1 VDINPL
7 SMFLV
12 RAKTTILTGS
22 DIKKLRAWG
31 EFAQDAL
38 NLRQPAK
45 RAKEWIDLG
54 YQTNL
59 TGKTTWPTRKLL
71 ELGLESIAVL
81 ANQKQERIAR
91 SVLLK
96 TAQWALDCRTEIPS
110 AWEFRQQLLAHLD
123 EVITGALEF
132 RAAALATDLKR
143 PRKDVRH
150 TLVLN
155 RTVEGLEDEPKLAP
169 YLPPRLVL
177 TSPPYPGVHVLY
189 HRWQI
194 KGRRETPAPF
204 WIAGTLDGNGASYYT
219 FGDRKRP
226 MLFPYFERAR
236 AAFTSLARIA
246 GRQTMVVQVI
256 AFSDPSWQLAAYLSV
271 MNDAGFSEIFF
282 PELTNAEDGR
292 VWRGVP
298 NRKWYARTR
307 GAISASREVVL
318 FHRRAC

>member
-1 VDINPL
+1 MDEATARALLEGIHCREPVAGLTHDFYRYPARFSPLFARAAIRAFTEHGDVVMDPFVGGGTTLVEARALGRVGVGVDINPL

-194 KGRRETPAPF
+194 KGRRET
-204 WIAGTLDGNGASYYT
+204 
-219 FGDRKRP
+219 
-226 MLFPYFERAR
+226 
-236 AAFTSLARIA
+236 
-246 GRQTMVVQVI
+246 
-256 AFSDPSWQLAAYLSV
+256 
-271 MNDAGFSEIFF
+271 
-282 PELTNAEDGR
+282 
-292 VWRGVP
+292 
-298 NRKWYARTR
+298 
-307 GAISASREVVL
+307 
-318 FHRRAC
+318 